1 MKKIVSLFAF
11 IAVIGLISVSAQNV
25 KYVVKASNDCTNLT
39 TEFTVPAGQSAKLMS
54 MELTTSFNTC
64 NASQPAPNEN
74 FVKVYAKPA
83 GASAKI
89 KVLYKKTVDKSG
101 VVTESTPIQDVKLN
115 PGAYIIEVSKAPGL
129 QAELE
134 VHVD

>member
-1 MKKIVSLFAF
+1 MKKIISLFAC
-11 IAVIGLISVSAQNV
+11 IVVIGLISVSAQNV
-25 KYVVKASNDCTNLT
+25 KYMVKASNDCTNLT
-39 TEFTVPAGQSAKLMS
+39 TEFTIPAGQSGKLMS

-64 NASQPAPNEN
+64 NASQPAPTEN
-74 FVKVYAKPA
+74 YVKVYAKSA
-83 GASAKI
+83 GANAKG
-89 KVLYKKTVDKSG
+89 KALYKKTVDNQG
-101 VVTESTPIQDVKLN
+101 NVTESTPIQDVKLN